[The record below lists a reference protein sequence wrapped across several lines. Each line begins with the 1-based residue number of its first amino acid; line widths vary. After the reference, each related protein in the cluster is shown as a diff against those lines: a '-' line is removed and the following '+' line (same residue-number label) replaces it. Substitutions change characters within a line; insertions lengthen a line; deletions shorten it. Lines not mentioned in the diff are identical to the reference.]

1 MKEKSNV
8 INRRCAGK
16 RGVGKA
22 PTRLDSAHRR
32 LLLPPPPPPAPSYPH
47 ILMFLLNIFLKF
59 QSGSPYYRGGSGEGV
74 GSGGAEIVLSRE

>member
-22 PTRLDSAHRR
+22 PTRLDSAPSR
-32 LLLPPPPPPAPSYPH
+32 LILPPPFTSSYPH
-47 ILMFLLNIFLKF
+47 ILMLLLNIFLKF
-59 QSGSPYYRGGSGEGV
+59 QSGSPYYRGGSGEGE

>member
-8 INRRCAGK
+8 INRWCAGK

-32 LLLPPPPPPAPSYPH
+32 LLLPPPPSYPH

-59 QSGSPYYRGGSGEGV
+59 QSGSPYYRGGSGEGE